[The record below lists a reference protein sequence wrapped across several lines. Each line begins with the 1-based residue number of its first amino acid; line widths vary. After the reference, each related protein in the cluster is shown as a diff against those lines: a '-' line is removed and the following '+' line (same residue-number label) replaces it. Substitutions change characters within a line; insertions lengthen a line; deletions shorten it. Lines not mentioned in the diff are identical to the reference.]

1 MKAKR
6 IAAETLIEIAAKTV
20 RDELAPSLPPDK
32 RYIAAMVAKALD
44 IARREILTDGDGAPW
59 ALLDRLYDDGEGSM
73 QQLAR
78 DIRAGK
84 FSDRSHPTLAADL
97 RKLIVAELAVR
108 NPQFLKGALATTPAA
123 R

>member
-6 IAAETLIEIAAKTV
+6 IAAETLIDIAAKTV
-20 RDELAPSLPPDK
+20 RDELAPGLTPDK

-44 IARREILTDGDGAPW
+44 IARREILTDGESTQW
-59 ALLDRLYDDGEGSM
+59 AMLDKLYDDGEGSLK
-73 QQLAR
+73 QLAA

-84 FSDRSHPTLAADL
+84 ISEKSHPTLATDL
-97 RKLIVAELAVR
+97 RKLLVGELAVR